1 MKYLL
6 SEAQKDSYFQKGFL
20 IIENLICKDD
30 IRRLQL
36 QSELIGDN
44 KIDHVPV
51 SSTQV
56 EPEVNIESPIEK
68 NLTLRKLYDIAIY
81 DQIFWNHV
89 VNEKIVDVISQ
100 LLETK
105 DIKLYGDQLFM
116 KNPEVGSE
124 IYWHQDSA
132 SWTDIFPRD
141 LITAWTALDDSTL
154 ENGCLKFIPGSH
166 RFGTLGLDSDSRE
179 RKMERFLPLLKF
191 KQWEIEDIELDSGSV
206 SFHHSLLIHGSG
218 KNLSTKRRRGYA
230 AHYMRS
236 LSWKDERVTNAP
248 VMPKFCQVRGQ
259 SYKNCV

>member
-1 MKYLL
+1 MKYFL
-6 SEAQKDSYFQKGFL
+6 SKAQKDSYFQKGFL

-44 KIDHVPV
+44 KIDHVPI

-56 EPEVNIESPIEK
+56 EPEVNVESPIEK

-100 LLETK
+100 LLETE

-124 IYWHQDSA
+124 IY
-132 SWTDIFPRD
+132 F
-141 LITAWTALDDSTL
+141 
-154 ENGCLKFIPGSH
+154 
-166 RFGTLGLDSDSRE
+166 
-179 RKMERFLPLLKF
+179 
-191 KQWEIEDIELDSGSV
+191 V
-206 SFHHSLLIHGSG
+206 
-218 KNLSTKRRRGYA
+218 
-230 AHYMRS
+230 
-236 LSWKDERVTNAP
+236 
-248 VMPKFCQVRGQ
+248 
-259 SYKNCV
+259 